1 MDLKQ
6 VCDALVSGSKVRTK
20 FKGQVGE
27 VRGVT
32 FSEVCAGEL
41 RAHVVLDGAP
51 ATTWVYEARGIE
63 LLSDY
68 EARIEAERAERA
80 RKVFAGVADG
90 LKPRGLRVLIHK
102 LPGGANVSPSIRG
115 SIEAVTALGKAV
127 VVIEPLRKMSEDVEL
142 LLYPADRL
150 HEFMD
155 LDATPSEG

>member
-1 MDLKQ
+1 MNFKEA
-6 VCDALVSGSKVRTK
+6 CEALVAGSEARSKVHGTVR
-20 FKGQVGE
+20 VGRIVGVFLDE
-27 VRGVT
+27 FGLVRVHLRPHDAAGSV
-32 FSEVCAGEL
+32 FSYNPGEL
-41 RAHVVLDGAP
+41 
-51 ATTWVYEARGIE
+51 E

-68 EARIEAERAERA
+68 EARIEAERVERA

-142 LLYPADRL
+142 LIYPADRL

-155 LDATPSEG
+155 LDAPTED